1 MNSALRRMDYAK
13 DEICAHGFRS
23 SASTI
28 LNERGYDRD
37 VIEVALA
44 HQEEDQVRRAYN
56 RAKYWKDRVRLLQD
70 WADLLDQFKALS
82 AAKKRC
88 LTAAMTHHPTPR
100 APCG

>member
-44 HQEEDQVRRAYN
+44 HQEED
-56 RAKYWKDRVRLLQD
+56 
-70 WADLLDQFKALS
+70 
-82 AAKKRC
+82 
-88 LTAAMTHHPTPR
+88 
-100 APCG
+100 